1 VPFLSG
7 KAASVESRGGFPLAR
22 DAANRLKVLKMEYRE
37 ADFDVDVRHFAV
49 SHRLTGAVFVFD
61 GYPDPSAA
69 TKVNVSFPEH
79 VDDSELEVMCSAAG
93 LCLKAHIDRTR
104 S

>member
-1 VPFLSG
+1 MGRPPRS
-7 KAASVESRGGFPLAR
+7 KAEAAFPLPR